1 MSKKELSSLD
11 MLAIVSELK
20 HLEGKRVSK
29 IYQKGDSIYI
39 RLQGQNLLAITL
51 GGAYLTNYST
61 SFSKNPSG
69 FSMLLRKHIGNSKL
83 QSIEQHGFDRVFLF
97 HFSGKEQRTLVA
109 EMFRNGNIML
119 LDESQKILMPLRR
132 QKWKGRTLKPHEL
145 YKFPP
150 ESSNP
155 LKLSEKELEETLS
168 EKKELVK
175 VLATKLNFGGVYAE
189 ELCTRSQIDK
199 TTQADSLIKK
209 DITSL
214 HKTIEK
220 ILKEAASPKPHN
232 REGRPYP
239 IKVSNSEKSEFKT
252 FNEAVDKY
260 FSADSEEISEEE
272 LRQSKILK
280 KQKEQVSK
288 LLTDSKTFRE
298 QADELSKKGEF
309 EKSGELYEKSKKSK
323 GKIDGLLKSIKK
335 TEKNLGSAKKKA
347 EKEAPVL
354 KEPVKREWYEKF
366 RWFISS
372 DGFLIIGG
380 KDATTNE
387 IIIKKHTEP
396 KDLVFHADVTGAPFC
411 VVKTSG
417 TDSKDIPKTT
427 LSETA
432 EFAVSYSKAWQ
443 RGLGAADVYW
453 VHPEQ
458 VSKSAPSGEHIGKGA
473 FMIRGK
479 KNYFRNTE
487 LKIAVGITKTWAVVG
502 GPEKSVENQSKYF
515 SVIIPG
521 PIKSSDIA
529 KKAKASWIKKAS
541 KEDSEKLKNIKLD
554 EIQRFIPTG
563 KGGIHAKSR

>member
-1 MSKKELSSLD
+1 MPKKELSSLD
-11 MLAIVSELK
+11 IFSIASELRQ
-20 HLEGKRVSK
+20 LEGSRVSK
-29 IYQKGDSIYI
+29 IYQKGDRIYL
-39 RLQGQNLLAITL
+39 RFQGQKLLAISLQGT
-51 GGAYLTNYST
+51 YLTNYST
-61 SFSKNPSG
+61 KFPKTPSG
-69 FSMLLRKHIGNSKL
+69 FTMHLRKHLGNSKL
-83 QSIEQHGFDRVFLF
+83 QLIEQHDFDRVLLF

-119 LDESQKILMPLRR
+119 LDESRKILMPLRR

-155 LKLSEKELEETLS
+155 LKLTEKELKETLS

-175 VLATKLNFGGVYAE
+175 VLATKLNFGGEYAE
-189 ELCTRSQIDK
+189 ELCIRAKIDK
-199 TTQADSLIKK
+199 TTQADSLSKE
-209 DITSL
+209 DINLL
-214 HKTIEK
+214 HKTIDK
-220 ILKEAASPKPHN
+220 ILKEAASPKPHI
-232 REGRPYP
+232 RDGRPYP
-239 IKVSNSEKSEFKT
+239 INVNKSEKSELKT
-252 FNEAVDKY
+252 FNEEVDKH
-260 FSADSEEISEEE
+260 FSVDSEELSEEE
-272 LRQSKILK
+272 IRQLKILK

-288 LLTDSKTFRE
+288 LLSNSKTFRKE
-298 QADELSKKGEF
+298 ADELSKRGEF
-309 EKSGELYEKSKKSK
+309 EKAGKLYEKSKKSK
-323 GKIDGLLKSIKK
+323 GKIDGLLDSIKK
-335 TEKNLGSAKKKA
+335 TEKKLGSAKKEA
-347 EKEAPVL
+347 EKTAPVL

-411 VVKTSG
+411 VIKTG
-417 TDSKDIPKTT
+417 GLESKDVPITSLK
-427 LSETA
+427 ETA

-443 RGLGAADVYW
+443 RGLGTSDVYW
-453 VHPEQ
+453 INPIQ

-473 FMIRGK
+473 FMIKGK

-487 LKIAVGITKTWAVVG
+487 LKIAIGLTKKWQVIG
-502 GPEKSVENQSKYF
+502 GPEKSVEKQAKYF

-521 PIKSSDIA
+521 PTKSGDIA

-541 KEDSEKLKNIKLD
+541 KSDSEKLKHIKLD

-563 KGGIHAKSR
+563 KGSIHAKSR